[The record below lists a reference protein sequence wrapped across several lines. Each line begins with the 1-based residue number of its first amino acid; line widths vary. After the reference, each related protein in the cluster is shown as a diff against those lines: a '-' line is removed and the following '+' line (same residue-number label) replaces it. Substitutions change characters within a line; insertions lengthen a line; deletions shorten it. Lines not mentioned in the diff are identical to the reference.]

1 MYLLPVSYTHLVKES
16 GIRFGLEKLQ
26 NTLNFNAWQAGL
38 ERMTLGYAMREEQ
51 GVWQDVYKRQ
61 HKGF

>member
-1 MYLLPVSYTHLVKES
+1 MGERVGHSLW
-16 GIRFGLEKLQ
+16 FGKFQ

-51 GVWQDVYKRQ
+51 GVGKTVLDLIVAMD
-61 HKGF
+61 